1 MKELHY
7 EDVSGQIG
15 GLINSKSSF
24 TVIGLKGKM
33 SDVVDSIERVIEKKG
48 LSCRIYTR
56 GRVAAAGGSCQVP
69 IGSFL
74 GGLTGVIGVVSTI
87 GIAAHNIATYDPDY
101 EIAKHQIDNKL
112 TITYMKK

>member
-56 GRVAAAGGSCQVP
+56 GRVAAAGGS
-69 IGSFL
+69 FL